1 VTDTDLSEIELPG
14 LDCGLC
20 GFRACTDLAA
30 RLADKPEL
38 LKRCIPLAADFMN
51 VQTAPVGRQP
61 GYDAQPRNA
70 AEQDSAAR
78 PESAADLGSAAGP
91 AGAATAT
98 SPLTIVNG
106 EACATCDPASGCGA
120 PVKRGW
126 GNDAPVLNAPVF
138 DPVDATTASETAG
151 QTVPQDVRVKV
162 ASSLHSEWHDHL
174 GREFDFLLE
183 HFPEEDG
190 PREQIVPHNPMITRE
205 LEIEPGEILI
215 GRPLG
220 ISCGCPITHCGIVQS
235 VDKFTGAVVW
245 CVTGPLHPRQHG
257 FKDIGYYSAQA
268 YEGLINKARVE
279 VEIGRRY
286 WFQPRMCMMQWRHS
300 GLVNFINRGADG
312 LQVRIEG
319 LWIG

>member
-1 VTDTDLSEIELPG
+1 MTEIDLREVELPG

-20 GFRACTDLAA
+20 GFRTCSDMAA
-30 RLADKPEL
+30 RLPDKPEL

-51 VQTAPVGRQP
+51 VQAAPP
-61 GYDAQPRNA
+61 G
-70 AEQDSAAR
+70 AR
-78 PESAADLGSAAGP
+78 PADPETAEPAAAPLP
-91 AGAATAT
+91 AIA
-98 SPLTIVNG
+98 NG
-106 EACATCDPASGCGA
+106 EGCASCGPTGCATGER
-120 PVKRGW
+120 RGW
-126 GNDAPVLNAPVF
+126 AQDAPVLATPIF
-138 DPVDATTASETAG
+138 DPGADAVAQATPSPLLRDA
-151 QTVPQDVRVKV
+151 RV
-162 ASSLHSEWHDHL
+162 ATSAPDDGWRDHL
-174 GREFDFLLE
+174 GREFDFVLE
-183 HFPEEDG
+183 HFPEEAG
-190 PREQIVPHNPMITRE
+190 PREQIVPHNPVITRE

-235 VDKFTGAVVW
+235 VDRFTGAVVW

-257 FKDIGYYSAQA
+257 FKDIGYYAAQA
-268 YEGLINKARVE
+268 YEGLIAKSRVE

-300 GLVNFINRGADG
+300 GLVNFLNRGSDG

>member
-1 VTDTDLSEIELPG
+1 MTETDLSALELPG

-20 GFRACTDLAA
+20 GFRTCADMAE
-30 RLADKPEL
+30 RLPDKPEL
-38 LKRCIPLAADFMN
+38 LKRCIPLGADFMT
-51 VQTAPVGRQP
+51 VRAAPADSQP
-61 GYDAQPRNA
+61 ASEKDR
-70 AEQDSAAR
+70 R
-78 PESAADLGSAAGP
+78 PSN
-91 AGAATAT
+91 
-98 SPLTIVNG
+98 SPPVPIENG
-106 EACATCDPASGCGA
+106 EACAACESTAACTTPG
-120 PVKRGW
+120 KRGW
-126 GNDAPVLNAPVF
+126 GDDAPPLAVPIL
-138 DPVDATTASETAG
+138 DPATEGVVAAVPAGPPTAAAG
-151 QTVPQDVRVKV
+151 RPG
-162 ASSLHSEWHDHL
+162 EWQDHL
-174 GREFDFLLE
+174 GREYDFVLE
-183 HFPEEDG
+183 HFPEEAG
-190 PREQIVPHNPMITRE
+190 PREQIIPHNPVITRE

-235 VDKFTGAVVW
+235 VDMFTGAIVW

-268 YEGLINKARVE
+268 YEGLINKARTE

-300 GLVNFINRGADG
+300 GLVNFLNRGSDG

>member
-1 VTDTDLSEIELPG
+1 VTVTNSSELELPG

-20 GFRACTDLAA
+20 GFRTCTDMAA
-30 RLADKPEL
+30 VLPDKPEL

-51 VQTAPVGRQP
+51 VQAAPVGSRP
-61 GYDAQPRNA
+61 GDEAQPT
-70 AEQDSAAR
+70 
-78 PESAADLGSAAGP
+78 GSAAP
-91 AGAATAT
+91 SAD
-98 SPLTIVNG
+98 LTVVG
-106 EACATCDPASGCGA
+106 DEGCASCDPATGCA
-120 PVKRGW
+120 SATRRGW
-126 GNDAPVLNAPVF
+126 GNEAPVLTPPISGPAVA
-138 DPVDATTASETAG
+138 DTTASETAG
-151 QTVPQDVRVKV
+151 TTVPRDVRVRV
-162 ASSLHSEWHDHL
+162 AASPRNEWQDHL
-174 GREFDFLLE
+174 GREYDFLLD

-190 PREQIVPHNPMITRE
+190 PREQIVPHNPVITRE
-205 LEIEPGEILI
+205 LEIAPGEILI

-235 VDKFTGAVVW
+235 VDMFTGAIVW

-268 YEGLINKARVE
+268 YEGLINKTRIE

-300 GLVNFINRGADG
+300 GLVNFINRGPDG

>member
-1 VTDTDLSEIELPG
+1 MSNVNLSEVELPG

-20 GFRACTDLAA
+20 GFRTCADMAA
-30 RLADKPEL
+30 RLTDKPEL
-38 LKRCIPLAADFMN
+38 LKRCIPLAADFVS
-51 VQTAPVGRQP
+51 VQAAPAGLPDTGAAFGTA
-61 GYDAQPRNA
+61 
-70 AEQDSAAR
+70 SA
-78 PESAADLGSAAGP
+78 GTAAGASG
-91 AGAATAT
+91 AGAAPAAAAASCASCTPGGDCAAARLETPAAAASAVFAT
-98 SPLTIVNG
+98 SAAAGLRPSDGPV
-106 EACATCDPASGCGA
+106 AVAAPAA
-120 PVKRGW
+120 DR
-126 GNDAPVLNAPVF
+126 
-138 DPVDATTASETAG
+138 
-151 QTVPQDVRVKV
+151 
-162 ASSLHSEWHDHL
+162 EWCDHL
-174 GREFDFLLE
+174 GREFHFVLE
-183 HFPEEDG
+183 HFPEEPG
-190 PREQIVPHNPMITRE
+190 PREQIVPHNPLLTRE

-235 VDKFTGAVVW
+235 VDRFTGAMVW

-268 YEGLINKARVE
+268 YEGLINKARVQ

-300 GLVNFINRGADG
+300 GLVNFLNRADDG

>member
-1 VTDTDLSEIELPG
+1 MTNVNLSEVELPG

-20 GFRACTDLAA
+20 GFRTCADMAA
-30 RLADKPEL
+30 RLTDKPEL
-38 LKRCIPLAADFMN
+38 LKRCIPLAADFVN
-51 VQTAPVGRQP
+51 VQAAPAGVPDTGAVFGTAADGVTATTDATTTPPTPAADAPAACAACAPAGGCTAAGLEMPAPTAPAVF
-61 GYDAQPRNA
+61 
-70 AEQDSAAR
+70 
-78 PESAADLGSAAGP
+78 
-91 AGAATAT
+91 AT
-98 SPLTIVNG
+98 SPAVGLRPSDGAV
-106 EACATCDPASGCGA
+106 AVATAPADRQWS
-120 PVKRGW
+120 
-126 GNDAPVLNAPVF
+126 
-138 DPVDATTASETAG
+138 
-151 QTVPQDVRVKV
+151 
-162 ASSLHSEWHDHL
+162 DHL
-174 GREFDFLLE
+174 GREFDFVLE
-183 HFPEEDG
+183 HFPEEPG
-190 PREQIVPHNPMITRE
+190 PREQIIPHNPLITRE

-235 VDKFTGAVVW
+235 VDRFTGAIVW

-268 YEGLINKARVE
+268 YEGLINKARVQ

-300 GLVNFINRGADG
+300 GLVNFLNRADDG

>member
-1 VTDTDLSEIELPG
+1 MTNVNLSEVELPG

-20 GFRACTDLAA
+20 GFRTCADMAA
-30 RLADKPEL
+30 RLTDKPEL

-51 VQTAPVGRQP
+51 VQAAPAGVPDTGAVF
-61 GYDAQPRNA
+61 GA
-70 AEQDSAAR
+70 A
-78 PESAADLGSAAGP
+78 SAAGAAQPTP
-91 AGAATAT
+91 AADAAA
-98 SPLTIVNG
+98 
-106 EACATCDPASGCGA
+106 ACAACDPAGGCAAAGA
-120 PVKRGW
+120 EAPAVFATSAELRPS
-126 GNDAPVLNAPVF
+126 DAPLAVAAP
-138 DPVDATTASETAG
+138 AG
-151 QTVPQDVRVKV
+151 DR
-162 ASSLHSEWHDHL
+162 EWRDHL
-174 GREFDFLLE
+174 GREFDFVLE
-183 HFPEEDG
+183 HFPEEPG
-190 PREQIVPHNPMITRE
+190 PREQIIPHNPLITRE

-235 VDKFTGAVVW
+235 VDLFTGAMVW

-268 YEGLINKARVE
+268 YEGLINKARVP

-300 GLVNFINRGADG
+300 GLVNFLNRADDG

>member
-1 VTDTDLSEIELPG
+1 VTNVNLSEVELPG

-20 GFRACTDLAA
+20 GFRTCADMAA

-38 LKRCIPLAADFMN
+38 LKRCIPLAADFVS
-51 VQTAPVGRQP
+51 VQAAP
-61 GYDAQPRNA
+61 
-70 AEQDSAAR
+70 
-78 PESAADLGSAAGP
+78 AGVP
-91 AGAATAT
+91 DAGAAFGAADDGAAVTKGAT
-98 SPLTIVNG
+98 SPPAVDAAA
-106 EACATCDPASGCGA
+106 ACAGCAPAAGC
-120 PVKRGW
+120 
-126 GNDAPVLNAPVF
+126 
-138 DPVDATTASETAG
+138 TTAGVETPAPAASAVFATSPAVG
-151 QTVPQDVRVKV
+151 LRPSDGAV
-162 ASSLHSEWHDHL
+162 AVATPPADREWRDHL
-174 GREFDFLLE
+174 GREFDFVLE
-183 HFPEEDG
+183 HFPEEPG
-190 PREQIVPHNPMITRE
+190 PREQIVPHNPLITRE
-205 LEIEPGEILI
+205 LEIVPGEILI

-235 VDKFTGAVVW
+235 VDRFTGAMVW

-268 YEGLINKARVE
+268 YEGLINRARVQ

-300 GLVNFINRGADG
+300 GLVNFLNRADDG

>member
-1 VTDTDLSEIELPG
+1 VTETDLSQVELPG

-20 GFRACTDLAA
+20 GFRTCADMAS
-30 RLADKPEL
+30 RLPDKHEL
-38 LKRCIPLAADFMN
+38 LKRCIPLGADFMT
-51 VQTAPVGRQP
+51 VQAAPTNSQ
-61 GYDAQPRNA
+61 
-70 AEQDSAAR
+70 
-78 PESAADLGSAAGP
+78 P
-91 AGAATAT
+91 AGEKGRRASSA
-98 SPLTIVNG
+98 PPVPIENG
-106 EACATCDPASGCGA
+106 EACAVCDSAAGCATPG
-120 PVKRGW
+120 KRGW
-126 GNDAPVLNAPVF
+126 GNDAPLLAVPILDPATDGVVVAAPGGAAAA
-138 DPVDATTASETAG
+138 ATG
-151 QTVPQDVRVKV
+151 RPD
-162 ASSLHSEWHDHL
+162 EWRDHL
-174 GREFDFLLE
+174 GREFDFVLE
-183 HFPEEDG
+183 HFPEEAG
-190 PREQIVPHNPMITRE
+190 PREQIIPHNPVITRE

-235 VDKFTGAVVW
+235 VDMFTGAIVW

-268 YEGLINKARVE
+268 YEGLINKARTE

-300 GLVNFINRGADG
+300 GLVNFLNRGSDG

>member
-1 VTDTDLSEIELPG
+1 VTDTILSELELPG

-20 GFRACTDLAA
+20 GFRTCTDMATALPT
-30 RLADKPEL
+30 KPEL

-51 VQTAPVGRQP
+51 VQAAPAGSRPGDGPGATTSAPPAAGGRPAATPAPPVGL
-61 GYDAQPRNA
+61 
-70 AEQDSAAR
+70 SI
-78 PESAADLGSAAGP
+78 ADD
-91 AGAATAT
+91 
-98 SPLTIVNG
+98 
-106 EACATCDPASGCGA
+106 CASCDPAAGCASGA
-120 PVKRGW
+120 KRGW
-126 GNDAPVLNAPVF
+126 GNEAPVLNAAQLTAAT
-138 DPVDATTASETAG
+138 DATASETAG
-151 QTVPQDVRVKV
+151 QTVPRDVRIKV
-162 ASSLHSEWHDHL
+162 APSARNEWQDHL
-174 GREFDFLLE
+174 GREYDFVLD

-268 YEGLINKARVE
+268 YEGLINKARLE

-300 GLVNFINRGADG
+300 GLVNFINHGPDG

>member
-1 VTDTDLSEIELPG
+1 VTDTDITAIELPG

-20 GFRACTDLAA
+20 GFRRCADMAA
-30 RLADKPEL
+30 RLPEQPEL

-51 VQTAPVGRQP
+51 VQAAP
-61 GYDAQPRNA
+61 A
-70 AEQDSAAR
+70 AASSNDGPTGGLR
-78 PESAADLGSAAGP
+78 PVPENGEGCTTCEAAAG
-91 AGAATAT
+91 
-98 SPLTIVNG
+98 
-106 EACATCDPASGCGA
+106 CAPGDR
-120 PVKRGW
+120 RGW
-126 GNDAPVLNAPVF
+126 GNDAPVLGVPIVAGSVADPLAPSAMPQGV
-138 DPVDATTASETAG
+138 PVDAPPSAG
-151 QTVPQDVRVKV
+151 P
-162 ASSLHSEWHDHL
+162 EWQDHL
-174 GREFDFLLE
+174 GREFDFVLE
-183 HFPEEDG
+183 HFPEEAG
-190 PREQIVPHNPMITRE
+190 PREQIVPHNPLITRE

-235 VDKFTGAVVW
+235 VDRFTGAMVW

-268 YEGLINKARVE
+268 YEGLINKARVQ

-300 GLVNFINRGADG
+300 GLVNFLNRAEDG

>member
-1 VTDTDLSEIELPG
+1 MTDTDLSELELPG

-20 GFRACTDLAA
+20 GFRTCADMAD
-30 RLADKPEL
+30 RLPDKPEL
-38 LKRCIPLAADFMN
+38 LKRCIPLACGLHDRAGRAGRL
-51 VQTAPVGRQP
+51 TAGRRDRAGGRPRRRPVP
-61 GYDAQPRNA
+61 I
-70 AEQDSAAR
+70 E
-78 PESAADLGSAAGP
+78 
-91 AGAATAT
+91 
-98 SPLTIVNG
+98 NG
-106 EACATCDPASGCGA
+106 EACARLRVDGGLRDARQARLGQRRPGARRPDPRSGR
-120 PVKRGW
+120 RGVAAAVP
-126 GNDAPVLNAPVF
+126 GRPLPPRPQV
-138 DPVDATTASETAG
+138 AG
-151 QTVPQDVRVKV
+151 RG
-162 ASSLHSEWHDHL
+162 EWQDHL
-174 GREFDFLLE
+174 GREFDFVLE
-183 HFPEEDG
+183 HFPEEAG
-190 PREQIVPHNPMITRE
+190 PREQIIPHNPVITRE

-235 VDKFTGAVVW
+235 VDMFTGAIVW

-268 YEGLINKARVE
+268 YEGLINKARTE

-300 GLVNFINRGADG
+300 GLVNFLNRGPDG